1 MADPSRAFIRAL
13 SGVWGRDYW
22 VTWHPSSRRAL
33 GDVGTVGPSGLVQIA
48 TLPGAD
54 AVPSGP
60 GPGSGSDPGPAG
72 RDSLTWYTTGAVDV
86 TYGGTAQAA
95 EPTGALAGAHG
106 RAQVRFTRKNALLVA
121 YRGLSETRLADQPRL
136 ARDLLT
142 RYWAGDWDA
151 GWCVVSH
158 LVTAASGTVLMA
170 ADKGATAELAAGA
183 SLAAGPAGLAD
194 LADLA
199 AEVRVHR
206 SSALQCELVGRG
218 LTPFYRVLRL
228 RRRFLRGIEVSYG
241 DVRGP
246 SDRPP
251 QVPPDILEE
260 VEDTP
265 EAALE
270 SPPQPVPPADDE

>member
-33 GDVGTVGPSGLVQIA
+33 GDVGTVGPSGLVPIA
-48 TLPGAD
+48 ELPGPV
-54 AVPSGP
+54 AVPSG
-60 GPGSGSDPGPAG
+60 PGPAG
-72 RDSLTWYTTGAVDV
+72 RDSLTWYTAGAVDV

-106 RAQVRFTRKNALLVA
+106 RALVRFTRKNALLVV
-121 YRGLSETRLADQPRL
+121 YRGLSESRLTDQPRL
-136 ARDLLT
+136 ARELLT
-142 RYWAGDWDA
+142 RYWTGDWDA
-151 GWCVVSH
+151 SWCVVSH

-183 SLAAGPAGLAD
+183 SLAAGPAS

-206 SSALQCELVGRG
+206 SSALRCELVGRRM
-218 LTPFYRVLRL
+218 TPFYRVLRL

-241 DVRGP
+241 DVRGS